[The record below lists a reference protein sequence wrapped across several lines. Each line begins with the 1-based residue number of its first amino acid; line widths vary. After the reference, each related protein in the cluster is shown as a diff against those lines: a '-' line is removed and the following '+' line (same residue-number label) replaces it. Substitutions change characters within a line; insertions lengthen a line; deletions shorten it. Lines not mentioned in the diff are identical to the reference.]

1 MSLSGS
7 VESFP
12 LKAVLSL
19 LESTAARGV
28 LCLTT
33 PDGSSEL
40 HVDGGSLVGWRPHGG
55 SDAADVL
62 AGLMAAPEAT
72 FVWER
77 HTPDA
82 GHPPVALSEMVRQ
95 AEARLDEWAEMRA
108 IVPSVDHRVCLSV
121 PADQPSVTV
130 ELADWTI
137 ICAVGD
143 GRPLRDVLDRV
154 GVPAL
159 SLYRSVGALVGS
171 GLLRIEEPAPPA
183 APVSDYA
190 AALVQAEFAPPS
202 AYPAEVPA
210 GEFGGDDAA
219 KVGAELASSGFDQ
232 YPTDDPQRPLYE
244 PAAPGPA
251 AHDEALTDRGPWPS
265 EDLRSLVEQAQ
276 RESEPYGE
284 AAPTDA
290 ADTHPL
296 YGRDALASASAEAD
310 AAPTDTADAGRS
322 IERGALLR
330 FFSASRA

>member
-40 HVDGGSLVGWRPHGG
+40 HVDAGSLVGWRPHGG
-55 SDAADVL
+55 ADAADVL
-62 AGLMAAPEAT
+62 AGLMAAQEAT

-77 HTPDA
+77 DTPDA
-82 GHPPVALSEMVRQ
+82 SHPPVALSEMVRQ
-95 AEARLDEWAEMRA
+95 AEGRLDEWAEMRA
-108 IVPSVDHRVCLSV
+108 IVPSPDHRVCLTV
-121 PADQPSVTV
+121 PADQSSVTV
-130 ELADWTI
+130 ELADWVI

-159 SLYRSVGALVGS
+159 SLYRAVGALVGS
-171 GLLRIEEPAPPA
+171 GLLAIEEPAPPA

-190 AALVQAEFAPPS
+190 AALVEAEFAPPS
-202 AYPAEVPA
+202 AYPAASPA

-219 KVGAELASSGFDQ
+219 QVGAELAASGFDP
-232 YPTDDPQRPLYE
+232 YPAYDPQPDPEGAVTPL
-244 PAAPGPA
+244 PAAR
-251 AHDEALTDRGPWPS
+251 DEALTDRGPWPS

-276 RESEPYGE
+276 RETEAFGE
-284 AAPTDA
+284 AAPTDTPG
-290 ADTHPL
+290 THPL
-296 YGRDALASASAEAD
+296 YGRDAHASAEAD